1 MDKLQT
7 SLPAARNRVDGT
19 HTGNGRLWSVIRDLR
34 DCQPA
39 YGLKARHLA
48 TLEALTSFLKGQ
60 DHQMVFASN
69 RSILERLNHVSPRTL
84 QRAIA
89 DLVAA
94 GLILRRDSPNRKRF
108 AIRRHGGHEALAY
121 GLDLSPL
128 LEQAARIAFLAEDF
142 RAENIRCKRLKLRLR
157 QLVNQ
162 IEEFLHS
169 DPLLDELRRGVR
181 RKLRSDQLEALLTS
195 AESLILEIPK
205 EPGRTITIRAGDEP
219 SSKMAP
225 SDSHSDV
232 HYHKSEKEEKEKK
245 ATEQK
250 PCQAKG
256 LEETA
261 LNGEFLLNQVVYA
274 CPEIVSYSIKPPGSW
289 QELRDS
295 ASNIATWLGV
305 PQQILVQLQHR
316 FGIDLMAVTIFCL
329 LQSAGS
335 IRKPGAYLASLVSGA
350 RATNFDPIKWLGR
363 LSAIASRSPR
373 WTQVH

>member
-7 SLPAARNRVDGT
+7 SLQSATYRADGEQ
-19 HTGNGRLWSVIRDLR
+19 TGNGRLWSVIRDLR

-84 QRAIA
+84 QRALA

-108 AIRRHGGHEALAY
+108 AIRHHGGHEALAY

-128 LEQAARIAFLAEDF
+128 LEQAGRIALLAEEF
-142 RAENIRCKRLKLRLR
+142 RAENIRSKRLKLRLR
-157 QLVNQ
+157 QLVNR
-162 IEEFLHS
+162 IEEFLHL
-169 DPLLDELRRGVR
+169 DPRLIELRHGIR
-181 RKLRSDQLEALLTS
+181 RKLRSDQLEVLVSS
-195 AESLILEIPK
+195 AESLLLEIPE
-205 EPGRTITIRAGDEP
+205 EPGRTITIRAVDEP
-219 SSKMAP
+219 SSKMTR

-232 HYHKSEKEEKEKK
+232 HHHKSEQEEKEKK
-245 ATEQK
+245 ATEQE

-256 LEETA
+256 REEA
-261 LNGEFLLNQVVYA
+261 GLNGEFLLNQVVYA

-316 FGIDLMAVTIFCL
+316 FGIDRMAVAIFCL

-350 RATNFDPIKWLGR
+350 RATNFDPMKWLGR
-363 LSAIASRSPR
+363 LSAVASGSLT
-373 WTQVH
+373 WTQAH